1 MLQGAFAGLAAGG
14 VYAVIAVCLTLMAQ
28 LVRVINFSQAAIG
41 MFGAFLA
48 VSFSGM
54 GIPQVPAIALGIIL
68 GALLSAGLGWI
79 IATWLPEASIS
90 ARSAVTVAALLLL
103 ISISFILFGTK
114 PKMFRAL
121 FSGPAFTLE
130 GVVISQV
137 TVVIVL
143 LALVVALAAKLV
155 LGKTS
160 IGVKLRAIA
169 DRPVAAELLG
179 VPVKPLAIGVWAV
192 TGLIVGIATAIVA
205 PTQTSDAMSL
215 SMLVISAS
223 AAALLGGF
231 KRLDL
236 ALIGGLLLGMAQGA
250 AAQFSQLILLRDWI
264 PLIVIVVFLLWNQ
277 RREVWD
283 AAR

>member
-54 GIPQVPAIALGIIL
+54 GIPQVPAIAMGIIL

-114 PKMFRAL
+114 PKMFRAV

-137 TVVIVL
+137 TVVIVI

-192 TGLIVGIATAIVA
+192 TGLIVGIAIAIVA

-250 AAQFSQLILLRDWI
+250 AAQFSELILLRDWI

>member
-1 MLQGAFAGLAAGG
+1 MLQGALAGLAAGG

-48 VSFSGM
+48 VSFVGM
-54 GIPQVPAIALGIIL
+54 GIPQVPAIAMGIIC
-68 GALLSAGLGWI
+68 GALISATLGWI
-79 IATWLPEASIS
+79 IATWLPEAGIS

-103 ISISFILFGTK
+103 ISMSFILFGTK
-114 PKMFRAL
+114 PKTFRAI
-121 FSGPAFTLE
+121 FSGQAFTFE

-137 TVVIVL
+137 TVAMVS
-143 LALVVALAAKLV
+143 LALIVALGAKL
-155 LGKTS
+155 LLSKTS

-169 DRPVAAELLG
+169 DRPIAAELLG
-179 VPVKPLAIGVWAV
+179 VPVKPLAVGVWAV
-192 TGLIVGIATAIVA
+192 TGVIVGTAIAIVA
-205 PTQTSDAMSL
+205 PTQSSDAASL
-215 SMLVISAS
+215 SMLVISSS
-223 AAALLGGF
+223 AAALLGAF

-236 ALIGGLLLGMAQGA
+236 ALIGGLLLGMMQGA

-264 PLIVIVVFLLWNQ
+264 PLVAIVVFLLWNQ

>member
-137 TVVIVL
+137 TVVIVI

>member
-1 MLQGAFAGLAAGG
+1 MLQGALAGLAAGG

-41 MFGAFLA
+41 MFGAFVA
-48 VSFSGM
+48 VSFVGM
-54 GIPQVPAIALGIIL
+54 GLPQWAAIIVGIGS
-68 GALLSAGLGWI
+68 GALISALIGLI
-79 IATWLPEASIS
+79 IATWLPEASIN

-114 PKMFRAL
+114 PKTFRAI
-121 FSGPAFTLE
+121 FPGPAVTFE
-130 GVVISQV
+130 GVVISKV
-137 TVVIVL
+137 TVVMVI
-143 LALVVALAAKLV
+143 LAAVVALAAKLV

-160 IGVKLRAIA
+160 IGVRLRAIA

-179 VPVKPLAIGVWAV
+179 VPVKPMAVGVWAV
-192 TGLIVGIATAIVA
+192 TGIIVGIAIAVIA
-205 PTQTSDAMSL
+205 PSQTSDASSL
-215 SMLVISAS
+215 SMLVIPAS
-223 AAALLGGF
+223 AAALLGAF

-236 ALIGGLLLGMAQGA
+236 AFFGGLLLGVIQGA
-250 AAQFSQLILLRDWI
+250 AAQFNQLVLLREWI
-264 PLIVIVVFLLWNQ
+264 PLVLIVVFLLWNQ

>member
-1 MLQGAFAGLAAGG
+1 MLQGAIAGLAAGG
-14 VYAVIAVCLTLMAQ
+14 VYAVIAVCLTLTAQ

-48 VSFSGM
+48 VTFSGM

-68 GALLSAGLGWI
+68 GALLSAGLGWV

-114 PKMFRAL
+114 PKMFRAV

-137 TVVIVL
+137 TVVMVI
-143 LALVVALAAKLV
+143 LALVVALGAQLV

-192 TGLIVGIATAIVA
+192 TGLIVGMAIAIVA

>member
-1 MLQGAFAGLAAGG
+1 MLQGAIAGLAAGG

-90 ARSAVTVAALLLL
+90 ARSAVTVGALLLL

-137 TVVIVL
+137 TVVIVI

-192 TGLIVGIATAIVA
+192 TGLIVGIAITIVA

-250 AAQFSQLILLRDWI
+250 AAQFSELILLRDWI

>member
-1 MLQGAFAGLAAGG
+1 MLQGAIAGLAAGG
-14 VYAVIAVCLTLMAQ
+14 VYAVIAVCLTLMAR

-41 MFGAFLA
+41 MFGAFLSVTLA
-48 VSFSGM
+48 GV
-54 GIPQVPAIALGIIL
+54 GIPQLPAIALGIICC
-68 GALLSAGLGWI
+68 ALLSAALGWI

-103 ISISFILFGTK
+103 ISISFISFGTK
-114 PKMFRAL
+114 PRTFRAV
-121 FSGPAFTLE
+121 FPGPAFSFQ

-137 TVVIVL
+137 TVVMVV
-143 LALVVALAAKLV
+143 LALVVAVAARLL
-155 LGKTS
+155 LGRTS

-179 VPVKPLAIGVWAV
+179 VPVKPLAIGVWAA
-192 TGLIVGIATAIVA
+192 TGTVVGIAVSIVA
-205 PTQTSDAMSL
+205 PTQTSDASSL

-250 AAQFSQLILLRDWI
+250 AAQFSQLVLLRDWI

>member
-250 AAQFSQLILLRDWI
+250 AAQFSELILLRDWI

>member
-114 PKMFRAL
+114 PKMFRAF

-137 TVVIVL
+137 TVVIVI
-143 LALVVALAAKLV
+143 LALAVALAAKLV

-179 VPVKPLAIGVWAV
+179 VPVKLLAIGVWAV
-192 TGLIVGIATAIVA
+192 TGLIVGIAVAIVA